1 MLYNYTMKKVLYL
14 FLICCMGT
22 VASAQKINGK
32 DLQGNWK
39 LAAFNAGGIYLDM
52 NTGLASISDELKSQ
66 LTSDEITELNESMKQ
81 GIEPLKTSTISFTG
95 TAVKQNIAGQERTG
109 TFEIKEVNGEQRIL
123 STYTDGSTSNTAI
136 YIKDKKL
143 YISKSE
149 QGQTAE
155 LIFDK
160 V

>member
-1 MLYNYTMKKVLYL
+1 MKKVLYL
-14 FLICCMGT
+14 FLVCCIGT
-22 VASAQKINGK
+22 VASAQKITGK
-32 DLQGNWK
+32 DLQGSWK

-66 LTSDEITELNESMKQ
+66 LTSEEMTELNESMKQ

-95 TAVKQNIAGQERTG
+95 TSVKQNIAGQERNG
-109 TFEIKEVNGEQRIL
+109 TFEIKDINGEQRIL